1 MSIPTF
7 IIFEND
13 DDCVKIG
20 TNLGWV
26 FPSDFQLAKLI
37 IYESEKVDKS
47 FKWDRLRIARTDLGY
62 MTKESFDVMKI
73 IVEKLESEQFKQYIN
88 RFTLNKS
95 WIKQ

>member
-37 IYESEKVDKS
+37 IYESEK
-47 FKWDRLRIARTDLGY
+47 LTNLLNGIDL
-62 MTKESFDVMKI
+62 E
-73 IVEKLESEQFKQYIN
+73 
-88 RFTLNKS
+88 
-95 WIKQ
+95 